1 MTPAEMRAAVHQ
13 DRAGSAGI
21 QQQLVPTPRAGDG
34 EVLIALERTG
44 LNRHDVF
51 VMDART
57 ESTPPLVLGSD
68 GIGVVVEVG
77 AGVSASKIGRRVIIN
92 PCLGWDDPSDV
103 PIVPEILGDPRWGTL
118 AEFVSVPANNIAT
131 PPAHLSD
138 DEAAALGLAGMTA
151 YRALFSVGDLR
162 PDQHLLIPA
171 IGGGVALLA
180 LSLARAIGARVTVTS
195 RRPEMLE
202 RALELGATD
211 ALLTESDW
219 SKALGERVDLVLD
232 TVGAPTFSRAVAAL
246 RPGGRLVSVGATAG
260 AEVALDLRDLFFR
273 QISIAGTSMA
283 SAQEFA
289 DMLRFVSTHEIR
301 PVVGAIY
308 PLDRAEEALEA
319 LSANTHF
326 GKIVVSIGGDDGK
339 QMST

>member
-1 MTPAEMRAAVHQ
+1 MIPAEMRAAVHR
-13 DRAGSAGI
+13 DRVGPAGI
-21 QQQLVPTPRAGDG
+21 RQQIVPTPRAGDG
-34 EVLIALERTG
+34 EVLIALERAG

-57 ESTPPLVLGSD
+57 KSTPPLILGSD
-68 GIGVVVEVG
+68 GVGLVVEVG
-77 AGVSASKIGRRVIIN
+77 AGVESSMVGRRVIVN
-92 PCLGWDDPSDV
+92 PCLGWDSPRDIPV
-103 PIVPEILGDPRWGTL
+103 VPEILGDPRWGTL
-118 AEFVSVPANNIAT
+118 AEFVAVPASNIAT
-131 PPAHLSD
+131 PPPHLSD
-138 DEAAALGLAGMTA
+138 DEAASLGLAGMTA

-162 PDQHLLIPA
+162 PEQHLLIPA

-180 LSLARAIGARVTVTS
+180 LSLARAIGTRVTVTS

-219 SKALGERVDLVLD
+219 ASTLGERVDLVLD

-260 AEVALDLRDLFFR
+260 ADVALDLRDLFFR

-289 DMLRFVSTHEIR
+289 DMLQFVSHHEIR
-301 PVVGAIY
+301 PVIGSTY
-308 PLDRAEEALEA
+308 SLDRSEQALEA

-326 GKIVVSIGGDDGK
+326 GKIVVSIGGGDGK
-339 QMST
+339 QTNA

>member
-1 MTPAEMRAAVHQ
+1 M
-13 DRAGSAGI
+13 
-21 QQQLVPTPRAGDG
+21 
-34 EVLIALERTG
+34 
-44 LNRHDVF
+44 
-51 VMDART
+51 
-57 ESTPPLVLGSD
+57 
-68 GIGVVVEVG
+68 
-77 AGVSASKIGRRVIIN
+77 
-92 PCLGWDDPSDV
+92 
-103 PIVPEILGDPRWGTL
+103 
-118 AEFVSVPANNIAT
+118 
-131 PPAHLSD
+131 
-138 DEAAALGLAGMTA
+138 
-151 YRALFSVGDLR
+151 
-162 PDQHLLIPA
+162 
-171 IGGGVALLA
+171 
-180 LSLARAIGARVTVTS
+180 GARVTVTS

-339 QMST
+339 QTST